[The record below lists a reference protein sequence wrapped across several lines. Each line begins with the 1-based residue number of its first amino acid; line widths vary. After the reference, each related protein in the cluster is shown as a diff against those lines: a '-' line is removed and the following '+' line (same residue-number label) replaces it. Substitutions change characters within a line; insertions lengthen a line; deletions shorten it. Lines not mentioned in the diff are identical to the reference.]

1 MMVLPKS
8 SAGATRCHCL
18 GAAVDPRAGNCP
30 RFLGQV
36 LLELRPIENALCPC
50 AIVCLSSNIAGNR
63 LLSGITGNSR
73 KLIASTDDDPIEQS
87 ETVVA

>member
-1 MMVLPKS
+1 
-8 SAGATRCHCL
+8 
-18 GAAVDPRAGNCP
+18 
-30 RFLGQV
+30 